1 MYFCIFEGGVFFL
14 RPTVIMECS
23 MDYFSFPPHIWI
35 IAIPVFLIAL
45 LAWIV
50 DNHRLY
56 NRSVAVIRVGFLLAM
71 VFSFALYLDW
81 LLHALALV
89 WLPGFSFFPALWDQ
103 PPGPRSAGPAHHR
116 AVSSSCEHG
125 IVAATQDQ

>member
-1 MYFCIFEGGVFFL
+1 VTLSALFRLGLWSTETRIWAAVLNRSSTPEHHPPKMYFYIFEGGVFFL
-14 RPTVIMECS
+14 RPTVIMEYS

-50 DNHRLY
+50 DNHRIY

-71 VFSFALYLDW
+71 VFSFAL
-81 LLHALALV
+81 
-89 WLPGFSFFPALWDQ
+89 
-103 PPGPRSAGPAHHR
+103 
-116 AVSSSCEHG
+116 
-125 IVAATQDQ
+125 